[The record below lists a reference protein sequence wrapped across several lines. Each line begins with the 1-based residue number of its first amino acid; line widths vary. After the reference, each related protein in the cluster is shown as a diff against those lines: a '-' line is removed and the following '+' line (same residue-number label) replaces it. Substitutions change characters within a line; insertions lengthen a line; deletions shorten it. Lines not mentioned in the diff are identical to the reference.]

1 MTDTP
6 TPDNIDARLDALGSA
21 IDELRTQLAENTT
34 AITALQRATSEL
46 LDIARIHQQ
55 ALRIA
60 QQDAERDRAEFREE
74 IRRIWEYLLGQ
85 QPNGHGQSQ
94 GEG

>member
-6 TPDNIDARLDALGSA
+6 VPDNIDARLEALGSA
-21 IDELRTQLAENTT
+21 IGELRQQLSENTA
-34 AITALQRATSEL
+34 AITALQSATSEL

-94 GEG
+94 E

>member
-6 TPDNIDARLDALGSA
+6 APDNIDARLEALGSA
-21 IDELRTQLAENTT
+21 IIELREQLSENTS

-55 ALRIA
+55 ALRMA
-60 QQDAERDRAEFREE
+60 QQDAERDRAEFRDE

-94 GEG
+94 E

>member
-6 TPDNIDARLDALGSA
+6 VPDNIDARLDALGSA

-60 QQDAERDRAEFREE
+60 QQDAERDRAEFRDE

>member
-6 TPDNIDARLDALGSA
+6 APDNIDARLDALGSA

>member
-1 MTDTP
+1 MTETP
-6 TPDNIDARLDALGSA
+6 ASRFDDIDARLDALGSV
-21 IDELRTQLAENTT
+21 IDDVREQLTQNTT
-34 AITALQRATSEL
+34 AITALQTATAEL

-60 QQDAERDRAEFREE
+60 QQNAERDRAEFRDE

-85 QPNGHGQSQ
+85 QPNGHSQ
-94 GEG
+94 GDS